1 MSIFSILP
9 PSFTKSDAKKIVYD
23 VYGLIVKA
31 RTLDSDRDQNFYLD
45 NKENEFVL
53 KIYNPKESI
62 DIINMQTNVLHHF
75 QGINSDLVEV
85 PRIINTLDGEK
96 IGNLK
101 RNNTE
106 YVLRLVSHVNG
117 NQLKDIDEKTISYYQ
132 LGTFIGNLTKI
143 LESFSDPHAKR
154 IFPWDINNIDFLR
167 KHSKLFKGG
176 KEERI
181 ISHFIKEFEKNILPN
196 KNFLRK
202 SIIHNDC
209 NDYNIIV
216 NNNNKIYGII
226 DFGDMVYTYAA
237 AEPAVCIAYAV
248 LGKSSPLS
256 IAADIIKGFCFSSYL
271 SLEEIKAIIYL
282 VCIRLCISVTMA
294 KYRSEIFPENKYL
307 MVSNIKAWEFLYFMY
322 QENLDIWS
330 KRLVQYVRP

>member
-1 MSIFSILP
+1 MSIFSIPP

-31 RTLDSDRDQNFYLD
+31 RTLDSDRDQNFYLY
-45 NKENEFVL
+45 NKEKEFVL

-75 QGINSDLVEV
+75 QEISSDLVEA
-85 PRIINTLDGEK
+85 PRIINTLGGK
-96 IGNLK
+96 RIGRVK

-106 YVLRLVSHVNG
+106 YVLRLVSFLNG
-117 NQLKDIDEKTISYYQ
+117 PQLKDIDEKTISYYQ
-132 LGTFIGNLTKI
+132 LGTFIGNLTKA
-143 LESFSDPHAKR
+143 LESFSNAHAKR
-154 IFPWDINNIDFLR
+154 IFPWDINNIDFLN
-167 KHSKLFKGG
+167 KHSTLFKVE
-176 KEERI
+176 KEESI

-196 KNFLRK
+196 KNLLRK

-209 NDYNIIV
+209 NDHNIIV
-216 NNNNKIYGII
+216 NNNEIYGII
-226 DFGDMVYTYAA
+226 DFGDMVYTYVA

-248 LGKSSPLS
+248 LGRGDSLS
-256 IAADIIKGFCFSSYL
+256 IAGDIIKGFCLTSYL
-271 SLEEIKAIIYL
+271 SSEEIKAIIYL

-307 MVSNIKAWEFLYFMY
+307 MVSNIEAWEFLYFMY
-322 QENLDIWS
+322 QEDLETWS
-330 KRLVQYVRP
+330 KRLAQYVRP